1 MLSLINPERLSR
13 LETKLGY
20 TYVDKRNLILALT
33 HASFAYEAKDMV
45 LDDNEKL
52 EFLGDGILDFVI
64 ADELYKRNSG
74 KSEGYLSKT
83 RALIVCETTL
93 TEKAKE
99 LAVGDLILLGRGEIS
114 TNGREKPSNLAN
126 AMEAIFASVYIDGG
140 FEAARSVILNVLSTP
155 LEAALSGKIIFDYK
169 SRLIEYFQGKTKD
182 KCVDFKIESE
192 SGPVHDKV
200 FTATVIHDGYVIGKG
215 IGRSKKQAEQEA
227 AKAAM
232 KKLEND

>member
-1 MLSLINPERLSR
+1 MLSLIDHERLALFES
-13 LETKLGY
+13 LLGY
-20 TYVDKRNLILALT
+20 SYADRRNLIMALT
-33 HASFAYEAKDMV
+33 HASFAYESKDLK
-45 LDDNEKL
+45 LDDNERL

-64 ADELYKRNSG
+64 ADELYKRSNG

-93 TEKAKE
+93 TQKAKE
-99 LAVGDLILLGRGEIS
+99 LGVGDLILLGRGEVS

-140 FEAARSVILNVLSTP
+140 FEAARMVILRVLAAP
-155 LEAALSGKIIFDYK
+155 VDAALSGKIVFDYK
-169 SRLIEYFQGKTKD
+169 SKLIEYYQGMTKD
-182 KCVDFKIESE
+182 KSIDFKIESE

-200 FTATVIHDGYVIGKG
+200 FTATVIRDENVIGTG

-232 KKLEND
+232 KSLEI

>member
-1 MLSLINPERLSR
+1 MLSLINPERLT
-13 LETKLGY
+13 LFENKLGY
-20 TYVDKRNLILALT
+20 SYTEKRNLILALT
-33 HASFAYEAKDMV
+33 HASFAYESKDLV

-64 ADELYKRNSG
+64 ADELYKRSSG

-99 LAVGDLILLGRGEIS
+99 LGIGDLLLLGRGEVS

-140 FEAARSVILNVLSTP
+140 FEAARRVILSVLSTP
-155 LEAALSGKIIFDYK
+155 VDAALSGKIVFDYK
-169 SRLIEYFQGKTKD
+169 SRLIEYFQGMTKD
-182 KCVDFKIESE
+182 KSIDFKIESE

-200 FTATVIHDGYVIGKG
+200 FTATVIHDGKVIGKG

-232 KKLEND
+232 NSLEN

>member
-1 MLSLINPERLSR
+1 MLSLIAYERLAL
-13 LETKLGY
+13 LENRLGY
-20 TYVDKRNLILALT
+20 SYTNKRNLILALT
-33 HASFAYEAKDMV
+33 HASFAYESRELK

-64 ADELYKRNSG
+64 ADELYKRSSG

-83 RALIVCETTL
+83 RALIVCEATL
-93 TEKAKE
+93 TQKAKE
-99 LAVGDLILLGRGEIS
+99 LGIGDLILLGRGEMS

-140 FEAARSVILNVLSTP
+140 FEAARRVILRVLSAP
-155 LEAALSGKIIFDYK
+155 IDAALSGKIVFDYK
-169 SRLIEYFQGKTKD
+169 SKLIEYFQGMTKD
-182 KCVDFKIESE
+182 KSIEFKIESE

-200 FTATVIHDGYVIGKG
+200 FTATVIRDGIVIGTG

-227 AKAAM
+227 AKSAM
-232 KKLEND
+232 KSLES